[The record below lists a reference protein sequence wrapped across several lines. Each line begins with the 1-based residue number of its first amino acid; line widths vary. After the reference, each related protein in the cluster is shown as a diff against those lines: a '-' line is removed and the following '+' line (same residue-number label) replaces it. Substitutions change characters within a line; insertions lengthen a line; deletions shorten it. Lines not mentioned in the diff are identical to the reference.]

1 MTNELF
7 RTLFMAAVLMLIT
20 VSTYSAWQLTKVNE
34 SLDEIKPQIE
44 YCVWHHPAS
53 KMYAAH
59 TTSVMKHTEM
69 AKKMARRFGRPS
81 DEGGCR

>member
-7 RTLFMAAVLMLIT
+7 RDLFMAATIGLIS
-20 VSTYSAWQLTKVNE
+20 VSVYQARQLVKINE
-34 SLDEIKPQIE
+34 TLDELKPQVE

-69 AKKMARRFGRPS
+69 AKKMAKRFGRPS
-81 DEGGCR
+81 DEGDCR

>member
-7 RTLFMAAVLMLIT
+7 RDLFMAATIGLIA
-20 VSTYSAWQLTKVNE
+20 VSVYQARQLTKINAT
-34 SLDEIKPQIE
+34 LDEIKPQIE

-81 DEGGCR
+81 DEGGCQ